1 MKNKIFKERLKFF
14 LFGMLVVTGIL
25 FLTGADNHTAL
36 NNGRYQISAWGGALG
51 ENSGAMGAFVVDTV
65 SGEAKNVYIRTY
77 GIKDKG
83 RLVKNNLNKHF
94 SSYQ

>member
-1 MKNKIFKERLKFF
+1 MQNKIFKEKLKFF
-14 LFGMLVVTGIL
+14 LFGIFVVLGIL
-25 FLTGADNHTAL
+25 FLTGADNHTTL

-65 SGEAKNVYIRTY
+65 SGEAKNVYTRTY
-77 GIKDKG
+77 GISDKG
-83 RLVKNNLNKHF
+83 RVVKNNLNKHF